1 MFWACAQLQP
11 QRERLAQH
19 CLTLAGYETYAPRL
33 RERHIAYGRK
43 VIRTPFFFPGYL
55 FVLIELQ
62 WSQARWSPGVARI
75 VMDGMA
81 PARVPDAVIDEI
93 RAREV
98 AGLIELPKPSPAPL
112 GRPLPV
118 TQGPFTG
125 HIGVFAG
132 MKPRERVEVLLAIL
146 GGAQRSCWPPMRS
159 RPFPDNETLA
169 GHKSLTR
176 RINH

>member
-1 MFWACAQLQP
+1 MPFWAAAQLQP

-33 RERHIAYGRK
+33 RERHVAYGRK
-43 VIRTPFFFPGYL
+43 VIRTPFLFPGYL

-98 AGLIELPKPSPAPL
+98 AGLIELPKPPPARL
-112 GRPLPV
+112 GDAIKILR
-118 TQGPFTG
+118 GPFEG
-125 HIGVFAG
+125 RLAIYAG
-132 MKPRERVEVLLAIL
+132 MKPRARIEVLLSLL
-146 GGAQRSCWPPMRS
+146 GSQQRM
-159 RPFPDNETLA
+159 TLA
-169 GHKSLTR
+169 ADAVEA
-176 RINH
+176 I

>member
-43 VIRTPFFFPGYL
+43 VIRTPLLFPGYL

-81 PARVPDAVIDEI
+81 PARVPDAVISQI
-93 RAREV
+93 RARERG
-98 AGLIELPKPSPAPL
+98 GLLQLPKPPRPRPGHAATSVRAPFQHH
-112 GRPLPV
+112 V
-118 TQGPFTG
+118 A
-125 HIGVFAG
+125 VY
-132 MKPRERVEVLLAIL
+132 
-146 GGAQRSCWPPMRS
+146 
-159 RPFPDNETLA
+159 
-169 GHKSLTR
+169 
-176 RINH
+176 